1 MVFFAFVE
9 IKLAK
14 VSSSV
19 GTSEILLLRAAAL
32 LRFPQIHFDV
42 SLEKYIYIYTVVDL
56 ESQGATAPRI
66 KRKNAPAKTP
76 GHRKNSKKS
85 EKLLQSIERTKDL
98 LAVNPYQLAY
108 RQLCNS

>member
-42 SLEKYIYIYTVVDL
+42 SLEKYIYIL
-56 ESQGATAPRI
+56 
-66 KRKNAPAKTP
+66 
-76 GHRKNSKKS
+76 
-85 EKLLQSIERTKDL
+85 
-98 LAVNPYQLAY
+98 
-108 RQLCNS
+108 